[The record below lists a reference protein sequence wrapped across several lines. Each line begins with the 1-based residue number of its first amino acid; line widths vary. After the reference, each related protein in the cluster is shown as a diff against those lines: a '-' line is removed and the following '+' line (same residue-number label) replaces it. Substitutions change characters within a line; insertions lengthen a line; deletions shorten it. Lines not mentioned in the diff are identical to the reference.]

1 MRRLPVACAVAI
13 ALLLAGAA
21 PPPALAAGNPPPR
34 PASPRSAI
42 LSVAW
47 SAFRDFVAFLSH
59 EIDPSGLLSS
69 DSGQGMDPNGQPSTN
84 ADLGQ
89 GMDPDGRQ

>member
-1 MRRLPVACAVAI
+1 MRRLPVVCAVAI
-13 ALLLAGAA
+13 TLLLAGVA
-21 PPPALAAGNPPPR
+21 PPLALAAGNPHPK
-34 PASPRSAI
+34 PASPRSAL

-47 SAFRDFVAFLSH
+47 SAFRDFVAFLGH
-59 EIDPSGLLSS
+59 EMDL
-69 DSGQGMDPNGQPSTN
+69 GQGMDPNGQPATS